1 MKVKGKHTQK
11 SLSVVFIRSV
21 TNAGRYGDGN
31 GLYLIVDP
39 SGAKRW
45 VLRTVVM
52 GKRRDI
58 GLGGLL
64 LVSLAEAR
72 EEAARLRKIARQHGD
87 PLAERRKEKRLVPT
101 FEQAAREVHKI
112 HLPSWKNVKHA
123 QQWINTLEDY
133 VFPIFGGLRVDQVD
147 TPEVLK
153 ALSPIWLK
161 KPETARRVR
170 QRIKTVFDWAK
181 AAGFRSGDN
190 PVDGISKVL
199 PKQSDTQAH
208 HAALPYAEIP
218 TFIRTLFKTDA
229 SKTAQL
235 AFEFLILTA
244 TRTNEVINA
253 TWDEIDLKEKT
264 WTIPG
269 NRMKTKRE
277 HRIPLSRH
285 CIEILKEVRKLSMDN
300 LSIFPNLL
308 TGKPLS
314 NMVFLML
321 LRRMKQDVTAH
332 GFRSSF
338 RDWASERTNIP
349 HDVCEAALAHSLKD
363 KTEAAYKRTDLFDK
377 HRELM
382 ESWAAFA
389 TKTKA
394 DVIPLIARWQELT

>member
-1 MKVKGKHTQK
+1 MLAKGKHKQEL
-11 SLSVVFIRSV
+11 LSASFIRSSS
-21 TNAGRYGDGN
+21 TAGRYGDGN

-45 VLRTVVM
+45 VLRIVVM

-58 GLGGLL
+58 GLGGLSV
-64 LVSLAEAR
+64 VSLAEAR
-72 EEAARLRKIARQHGD
+72 EEATRLRRIARQHGD
-87 PLAERRKEKRLVPT
+87 PLAERRKSRSIVPT
-101 FEQAAREVHKI
+101 FEQAAQEVHKS
-112 HLPSWKNVKHA
+112 HSASWKNAKHA
-123 QQWINTLEDY
+123 QQWINTLTDY
-133 VFPIFGGLRVDQVD
+133 VFPVFGGMSVDQVQ

-153 ALSPIWLK
+153 ALSAIWLK

-170 QRIKTVFDWAK
+170 QRIKTIFDWAK

-199 PKQSDTQAH
+199 PKQSNTQAH
-208 HAALPYAEIP
+208 HAALPYTEIP
-218 TFIRTLFKTDA
+218 TFIKVLRKTDA
-229 SKTAQL
+229 NKTAQL

-244 TRTNEVINA
+244 ARTNEVINA
-253 TWDEIDLKEKT
+253 IWDEINLKEKT

-285 CIEILKEVRKLSMDN
+285 CIEILKEVRKLSMEN
-300 LSIFPNLL
+300 LYVFPNLL

-314 NMVFLML
+314 NTVFLLL
-321 LRRMKQDVTAH
+321 LRRMKQDITTH

-349 HDVCEAALAHSLKD
+349 RDVCEAALSHSLRD

-377 HRELM
+377 RRELM

-389 TKTKA
+389 TETKA
-394 DVIPLIARWQELT
+394 NVITLRAGKESG

>member
-1 MKVKGKHTQK
+1 MMVKSKHTQK
-11 SLSVVFIRSV
+11 SLSATFVRAKV
-21 TNAGRYGDGN
+21 NAGRYGDGN

-58 GLGGLL
+58 GLGGLS

-72 EEAARLRKIARQHGD
+72 EEATRLRKIARQHGD
-87 PLAERRKEKRLVPT
+87 PLAERRKAQRIVPT
-101 FEQAAREVHKI
+101 FEQAAREVHKA
-112 HLPSWKNVKHA
+112 HSASWKNAKHV
-123 QQWINTLEDY
+123 QQWINTLTDY
-133 VFPIFGGLRVDQVD
+133 VFPVFGSMSVDQVH

-199 PKQSDTQAH
+199 PKQSNTQAH

-218 TFIRTLFKTDA
+218 TFIKALRKTDA

-253 TWDEIDLKEKT
+253 TWSEIDLKGET
-264 WTIPG
+264 WTIPSS
-269 NRMKTKRE
+269 RMKTKRE
-277 HRIPLSRH
+277 HRIPLSRR
-285 CIEILKEVRKLSMDN
+285 CIEILKEAHKLSMDN
-300 LSIFPNLL
+300 LSVFPNLL

-349 HDVCEAALAHSLKD
+349 HDVCN
-363 KTEAAYKRTDLFDK
+363 
-377 HRELM
+377 
-382 ESWAAFA
+382 
-389 TKTKA
+389 
-394 DVIPLIARWQELT
+394 